1 MVWPLVAAYGLSAA
15 AGLFTAARYKRYADR
30 LSNYQQEFY
39 GNYAAEN
46 VRYWDRYRRLHHI
59 QHRPVRYPYRTGY
72 NYDLSRLQNA
82 GLRKVSA
89 QNSVWNS
96 GARAVGIFGFY
107 RAPIGY
113 RATPN
118 YTDIMFR

>member
-15 AGLFTAARYKRYADR
+15 AGVYTAARYKKYADR
-30 LSNYQQEFY
+30 LSNYQEQFY
-39 GNYAAEN
+39 GGYYREN
-46 VRYWDRYRRLHHI
+46 KRYFDRYRRIHHI
-59 QHRPVRYPYRTGY
+59 EHRPIRYPYRTGY

-96 GARAVGIFGFY
+96 GSRAVGIFGFY
-107 RAPIGY
+107 RSPVTY
-113 RATPN
+113 RMNPS
-118 YTDIMFR
+118 YTDIMFG